1 MPPRT
6 DKGCKED
13 MDGKFNAILE
23 KLEEFKAENDAKLG
37 QILTQTSDL
46 QTKVSSLG
54 DEVVDL
60 KSSMGF
66 MNGTVEE
73 LEEEMK

>member
-1 MPPRT
+1 MPPRK
-6 DKGCKED
+6 DKENKED
-13 MDGKFNAILE
+13 VDSKFNAILE

-54 DEVVDL
+54 DE
-60 KSSMGF
+60 SS
-66 MNGTVEE
+66 
-73 LEEEMK
+73 